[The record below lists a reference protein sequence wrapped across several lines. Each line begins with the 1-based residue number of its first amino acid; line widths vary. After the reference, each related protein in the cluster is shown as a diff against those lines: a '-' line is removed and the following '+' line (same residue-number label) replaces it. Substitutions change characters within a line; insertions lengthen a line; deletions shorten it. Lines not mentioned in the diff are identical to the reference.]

1 MHCQLQF
8 RRTTAGSLRLG
19 VSALAM
25 LCGFGIAV
33 AQTADTPWQEP
44 IDVAFTARSD
54 GSTQRYV
61 VMLPKGIDTTGP
73 VDLLVAGRDRRSACL
88 FC

>member
-1 MHCQLQF
+1 
-8 RRTTAGSLRLG
+8 
-19 VSALAM
+19 M